1 MPDLTLED
9 YAKADLRKVL
19 AKLTIAEKIS
29 LLAGPN
35 WWTTTPIERKGVF
48 VPSIKMSDGPN
59 GVRGS
64 SHFLPT
70 PAQTLPCATAL
81 GATFDVEAVRKLGRV
96 LANEAKSK
104 GSSLLLAPTINI
116 QRNPLN
122 GRAYESFSEDP
133 LLSGYLAGAY
143 VNGLQTDG
151 GVGGVIKHFVGND
164 QEHERLSVD
173 VIIPER
179 ALREIYLKPFEIAQR
194 LAKPW
199 SYMTSYSRLN
209 GIHASESK
217 ELLQGILREE
227 WGFDGLVM
235 SDWFG
240 TYSIDTAINA
250 GLDLEMPGPTR
261 FRGDLASHLINAG
274 KIELETLNERA
285 YAVLQV
291 VQRSIQSDIENVRNN
306 RQPERPSDNAQDRQS
321 CREVTSDTIVLLK
334 NDNNILPLKKKEIK
348 KLAVLGPN
356 AKTRTVSGGGSAY
369 LTASYV
375 ITPLE
380 GIKEAVKDQGV
391 DVIYKPGCYAHRY
404 LPMLDGW
411 IKTKEGKAGWTA
423 SFYNDAL
430 DSGAAP
436 IAVHTLLGTRLRIND
451 EKPKGL
457 AELFYINL
465 EGYVTAEES
474 GPFDFGISL
483 VGRSQVFVDDKVV
496 IDNGWTTK
504 QTPGPSFYGL
514 GTIEEIGTVDF
525 VAGKTYKITV
535 TYTNHPRVAD
545 EAADANGAEDDEE
558 EASKQPG
565 LMMAALRV
573 GGAPRINDDKA
584 IEEAVELAKEADAA
598 IVVIGTTMDW
608 EAEAAD
614 RESLTLPGRTDELV
628 SRVLAVNPNAIIVNQ
643 SGSAVAFP
651 WVDKASTLLQA
662 WFGGNEAGRGI
673 ADVLFEGGVNPSGRL
688 PLSFPHKIEDCTAH
702 LNWGAESGKVTYG
715 EGVFVGYRGYEETGK
730 TPMFTF
736 GQGLSYS
743 TFDWS
748 SLSTSLSSPRPSSAS
763 DLSLTV
769 TLTVKNTSTYSGREV
784 VQVYVLPPSTS
795 SYRRPARELKG
806 FAKTRVLAPGESQIV
821 EVKLEK
827 EAFAYWRDSKDSKN
841 GWVAEKGEY
850 TVAVARS
857 ARKEDVVATET
868 VKLESTVRWRG
879 L

>member
-1 MPDLTLED
+1 MAPLTLEQ
-9 YAKADLRKVL
+9 YASADLRKVL
-19 AKLTIAEKIS
+19 ARLTIAEKVS

-35 WWTTTPIERKGVF
+35 WWRTTDIPRVG
-48 VPSIKMSDGPN
+48 VPSIKCSDGPN

-70 PAQTLPCATAL
+70 VAQTLPCATAL
-81 GATFDVEAVRKLGRV
+81 GATFDVDALVKMGSV
-96 LANEAKSK
+96 LAHEAKSK
-104 GSSLLLAPTINI
+104 GSSLLLAPTVNI

-133 LLSGYLAGAY
+133 LLSGYLAAAY
-143 VNGLQTDG
+143 VHGLQKG
-151 GVGGVIKHFVGND
+151 GVGATIKHFVAND

-173 VIIPER
+173 VIVPER

-199 SYMTSYSRLN
+199 AFMTSYSRLN

-217 ELLQGILREE
+217 ELLQDILRDD

-240 TYSIDTAINA
+240 TYSTDTAINA

-261 FRGDLASHLINAG
+261 FRGELASHLINAG

-291 VQRSIQSDIENVRNN
+291 VQRSVQADLENVRNN
-306 RQPERPSDNAQDRQS
+306 RRPECPNDNEQDRQS
-321 CREVTSDTIVLLK
+321 CREVTSETVVLLK
-334 NDNNILPLKKKEIK
+334 NESGVLPLKKKEIK
-348 KLAVLGPN
+348 KIAVLGPN

-380 GIKEAVKDQGV
+380 GIKEAVKEENV
-391 DVIYKPGCYAHRY
+391 EVVYKAGCYAHRY

-411 IKTKEGKAGWTA
+411 IKTSEGKAGWTA
-423 SFYNDAL
+423 SFYNEAL
-430 DSGAAP
+430 DSGAEP

-457 AELFYINL
+457 AELFYIHL
-465 EGYVTAEES
+465 EGYLTAEES
-474 GPFDFGISL
+474 SPFDFGISL
-483 VGRSQVFVDDKVV
+483 VGRSQVFIDDKLIV
-496 IDNGWTTK
+496 DNGWTTK

-514 GTIEEIGTVDF
+514 GTIEEIGTVNF

-535 TYTNHPRVAD
+535 TYTNHPRPAD
-545 EAADANGAEDDEE
+545 ETAQEKEDDDEE

-598 IVVIGTTMDW
+598 IIVIGTTMDW

-628 SRVLAVNPNAIIVNQ
+628 SRILAVNPNAIIVNQ
-643 SGSAVAFP
+643 SGSAVAMP
-651 WVDKASTLLQA
+651 WVQNASTLLQA

-673 ADVLFEGGVNPSGRL
+673 ADVLFGKVNPSGRL

-702 LNWGAESGKVTYG
+702 MNWGAESGKVTYG
-715 EGVFVGYRGYEETGK
+715 EGIFVGYRGYEETAK
-730 TPMFTF
+730 APMFTF
-736 GQGLSYS
+736 GEGLSYS

-748 SLSTSLSSPRPSSAS
+748 SFSASLSNPRPSSAS
-763 DLSLTV
+763 DLSLSV
-769 TLTVKNTSTYSGREV
+769 SLTVKNTSSTPGREV
-784 VQVYVLPPSTS
+784 VQIYVLPPSTS

-806 FAKTRVLAPGESQIV
+806 FAKTRLLAPGEEEKV
-821 EVKLEK
+821 TLTLDK

-841 GWVAEKGEY
+841 GWAAEKGEY
-850 TVAVARS
+850 TVAAAKS
-857 ARKEDVVATET
+857 SKKEDVVAVEK
-868 VKLESTVRWRG
+868 VKLETTTRWRG